1 MAKYVIRFS
10 PEFGATSLW
19 PDNDAARSDLGMPI
33 EYKKVN
39 LSEDLILRLE
49 KFDEGVMGIIDWSE
63 PNGPSPLSKEE
74 RMRLYYEGVQLLGM
88 VRKELGNDYEV
99 RYGLDWIYPSDE

>member
-10 PEFGATSLW
+10 PEYGATSLW

-49 KFDEGVMGIIDWSE
+49 KFDERVMGIIDWSE

>member
-10 PEFGATSLW
+10 PEYRATSLW

>member
-10 PEFGATSLW
+10 PEYGETSLW

>member
-1 MAKYVIRFS
+1 
-10 PEFGATSLW
+10 
-19 PDNDAARSDLGMPI
+19 
-33 EYKKVN
+33 
-39 LSEDLILRLE
+39 
-49 KFDEGVMGIIDWSE
+49 MGIIDWSE

>member
-10 PEFGATSLW
+10 PEYGATSLW

-33 EYKKVN
+33 EYNKVN
-39 LSEDLILRLE
+39 LSEDLIIRLE
-49 KFDEGVMGIIDWSE
+49 KFDEGVMGIIDWAE

-74 RMRLYYEGVQLLGM
+74 RMQLYYEGVQLLGM

-99 RYGLDWIYPSDE
+99 RDGLDWIYPSDE